1 MVFLKTITYGINFDS
16 ILNSSHFFHVTEG
29 MVPDIMHDVLE
40 GVAPY
45 EVKEMLKHMISSGYF
60 TLSEVNKQ
68 IENFPYNDPELKSKP
83 SIIPITTLDSND
95 HKLNQEGTHITTI
108 DIFYI
113 LVAAQ
118 MWTLAR
124 FLPFLLGHKI
134 PEDDAYWENFLLLL
148 SIIDIIMAPVV
159 SQDEIAYLRSI
170 IEQHHSGFKGLYP
183 SCSITP
189 KFHYMVHYPEF
200 ISR

>member
-1 MVFLKTITYGINFDS
+1 
-16 ILNSSHFFHVTEG
+16 
-29 MVPDIMHDVLE
+29 MHDVLE

-45 EVKEMLKHMISSGYF
+45 EVKEMLKHMVSSGYF

-83 SIIPITTLDSND
+83 LIIPITTLDSND

-108 DIFYI
+108 DIYI

-124 FLPFLLGHKI
+124 FLPFLLG

-170 IEQHHSGFKGLYP
+170 IEQLASKNYIPAVVLHQNFTIWY
-183 SCSITP
+183 ITLSLLVGNCN
-189 KFHYMVHYPEF
+189 Y
-200 ISR
+200 